1 MRKNWMVPENC
12 RYTKDHEWVS
22 VQDGVGTVGITEH
35 AQEELGD
42 IVFVELPEVGQEF
55 KAGEAI
61 GSIESVKAVSEL
73 FSPVSGT
80 ILEVNESLEDQ
91 PEQVNQDPYGAG
103 WMVKFKLADPAE
115 MDELMDAAA
124 YSGMIG

>member
-1 MRKNWMVPENC
+1 MVPENC

-42 IVFVELPEVGQEF
+42 IVFVELPELGQKF